1 VKLTTITA
9 LLAFPGALVAQVGH
23 TPERSPYRDLNTDM
37 RMSVL
42 AGWYSAASDAAGVLP
57 KSGPLFGVRWLAH
70 VGGPAEI
77 GVRLAMVATERNVLD
92 PAQAADDRLVETRD
106 IRLGFG
112 DITLNFNLTGTKTW
126 RHLAPYVQAG
136 IGLASDFQSRDI
148 GGFRH
153 GTEFAFSYGAGVRF
167 VPARRF
173 ELHAELGSY
182 FYNLEYP
189 SSYFVPGPDETS
201 VLPATARR
209 DAWRNNWTLAV
220 GLAFQP
226 FR

>member
-1 VKLTTITA
+1 VKLASIA
-9 LLAFPGALVAQVGH
+9 GLLALPSALGAQVGYS
-23 TPERSPYRDLNTDM
+23 PERSPYRDLNTAM
-37 RMSVL
+37 RMSVI
-42 AGWYSAASDAAGVLP
+42 AGWYSAADDAAGVLP
-57 KSGPLFGVRWLAH
+57 KSGPLVGVRWLAH

-77 GVRLAMVATERNVLD
+77 GVRLAMVSTERSVLD
-92 PAQAADDRLVETRD
+92 PAQEAENRLVETRD
-106 IRLGFG
+106 VRLGFG
-112 DITLNFNLTGTKTW
+112 DVTLNFNLTGSKSW
-126 RHLAPYVQAG
+126 RNLAPYIQAG
-136 IGLASDFQSRDI
+136 IGLVSDFESRDV

-189 SSYFVPGPDETS
+189 TTYFVPGPDETS
-201 VLPATARR
+201 VLPAAAKR
-209 DAWRNNWTLAV
+209 DAWRNNWTLAI
-220 GLAFQP
+220 GASFHP